1 MMEEDLIAHMLADAG
16 LAGVALHW
24 NKRPQGG
31 PLPAIVLRVVSG
43 VPNYHTA
50 GPSGLVETRLQLD
63 CYAAGYLAAKTAARS
78 AVASITGKRFAQGNT
93 KFSGGF
99 INGERDDFSAPT
111 GGAEK
116 TDRVMLDINLWHGA
130 AS

>member
-1 MMEEDLIAHMLADAG
+1 MEEDLIAHMLADAG
-16 LAGVALHW
+16 LAGVSVNW
-24 NKRPQGG
+24 NVRPQGD
-31 PLPAIVLRVVSG
+31 PLPAIVMRVVSG

-50 GPSGLVETRLQLD
+50 GASGLVETRLQLD
-63 CYAAGYLAAKTAARS
+63 CYGKTYLAAKSAARS

-99 INGERDDFSAPT
+99 VNGERDDFSAPAD
-111 GGAEK
+111 GAEK
-116 TDRVMLDINLWHGA
+116 QHRVMLDINLWHGA